1 MREIR
6 LTDKKCLRIIQD
18 SVYWRAQRRQTSLSV
33 GKLREGSL
41 ELVTLMWERGRRE
54 ERAVRGWGGGM
65 EKGTTGAERGQVGGR
80 AALHQWPQSPVI
92 TTSAF

>member
-18 SVYWRAQRRQTSLSV
+18 SIYWRAQRRQSSLSV
-33 GKLREGSL
+33 GKFREGSL

-54 ERAVRGWGGGM
+54 ERAVRAWGGWHG
-65 EKGTTGAERGQVGGR
+65 EGNN
-80 AALHQWPQSPVI
+80 WS
-92 TTSAF
+92 